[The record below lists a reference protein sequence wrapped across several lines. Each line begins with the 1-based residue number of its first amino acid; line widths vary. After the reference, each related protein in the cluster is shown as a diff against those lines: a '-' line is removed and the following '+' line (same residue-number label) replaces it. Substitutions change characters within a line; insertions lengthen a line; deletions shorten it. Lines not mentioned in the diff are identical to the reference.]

1 MRAPE
6 GPRRKHIGVD
16 WIGIRE
22 PALMKIELPSDELAE
37 ELQKRLLEKRI
48 VGASYDKERKTIDF
62 PEEMSLV
69 QWSSVRGTVEKW
81 VKGRSLEVEDT
92 LRIRSTAP
100 EAAQE
105 KPRSKEEAAELKR
118 RLDAMTLKEAEARY
132 NYLQGK
138 PFSELTDEEYE
149 ERLALA
155 QTLSE
160 KSKLPK

>member
-1 MRAPE
+1 M
-6 GPRRKHIGVD
+6 
-16 WIGIRE
+16 
-22 PALMKIELPSDELAE
+22 MKIELPSDELAE

-48 VGASYDKERKTIDF
+48 AGASYDKERKTIEF

-81 VKGRSLEVEDT
+81 IKGRNLEVEDT
-92 LRIRSTAP
+92 LRILSAAP

-105 KPRSKEEAAELKR
+105 KPRSREEAEELKR
-118 RLDAMTLKEAEARY
+118 RLGAMTLKDAEARY

-138 PFSELTDEEYE
+138 AFSDLTDEEYE

-155 QTLSE
+155 ETLSQ
-160 KSKLPK
+160 KSKAK

>member
-1 MRAPE
+1 MCAPE

-16 WIGIRE
+16 WTGIRE

-37 ELQKRLLEKRI
+37 ELQKRLLEKKI
-48 VGASYDKERKTIDF
+48 VGASYDKERKTIEF

-81 VKGRSLEVEDT
+81 VKGRNLEVED
-92 LRIRSTAP
+92 LLKIQSTAP
-100 EAAQE
+100 EAPPE
-105 KPRSKEEAAELKR
+105 KPRSREEAAELKR

-138 PFSELTDEEYE
+138 AFSELTDEEYE

-155 QTLSE
+155 QSLSE
-160 KSKLPK
+160 KSKAK